1 MPDKIKFQDI
11 GSDYEPS
18 DSEDEF
24 SKKENQLLKLN
35 VDRRR
40 RDDDED
46 DEAVLEFEDD
56 DDDEQE
62 QDDDEYEDA
71 DDDDEPDFDEIR
83 KFEHDS
89 DIDEANEDAF
99 LPDRKAWG
107 SKASAFYGT
116 GYADRD
122 YDGIT
127 AQEEELAQLEE
138 EEAKE
143 IQKRL
148 LNEMSEADYL
158 FDPVLFDTS
167 GAAAADQQP
176 DSGKSKKKKTKAS
189 TGSKPEDMIV
199 VEGDLSDLTESQKKD
214 MFRKCAPEFASLVDE
229 CNRQLAECVEVM
241 EPVLELLKRHNKLN
255 HPFGRL
261 LKKRY
266 DVSLL
271 YCSNIA
277 FYVMLKAQ
285 KVPIL
290 KHPIVKRVS
299 MIMLLRKKLDEKYD
313 QCIRD
318 QVEQLHAALAA
329 GESITFAG
337 EQNEED
343 GPDVVQ
349 PVSKKRNRFG
359 ILSQLEAKATASASD
374 EEDGAKQELEDDS
387 EDEVYLAKKL
397 KLLAEP
403 ESGSDQ
409 NEEEMEEEELDEEGK
424 RKITYQMAKN
434 KGLTVRKRRD
444 QRNIRVKNKLK
455 YRKALIRRKGAIRPV
470 RTETTR
476 YSGESSIKPFV
487 KRGIKLK

>member
-18 DSEDEF
+18 ESEDEF
-24 SKKENQLLKLN
+24 SKKESQLLKLN
-35 VDRRR
+35 VDRHR

-46 DEAVLEFEDD
+46 DEAVLEF
-56 DDDEQE
+56 DDEQD
-62 QDDDEYEDA
+62 QDDDEYE
-71 DDDDEPDFDEIR
+71 DDEPDFDEIR

-158 FDPVLFDTS
+158 LDPVLFDTS
-167 GAAAADQQP
+167 GAAAAEQQA
-176 DSGKSKKKKTKAS
+176 DSGKSTKKKTKQS
-189 TGSKPEDMIV
+189 TGSKPEDVIV

-229 CNRQLAECVEVM
+229 CNRQLVECVEVM

-255 HPFGRL
+255 TPFGRL

-313 QCIRD
+313 QCIRG
-318 QVEQLHAALAA
+318 QVEQLQAALAA
-329 GESITFAG
+329 GEPITFAD

-343 GPDVVQ
+343 APVQ
-349 PVSKKRNRFG
+349 TVNKKRNRFG
-359 ILSQLEAKATASASD
+359 ILSQLEAKATASVSD
-374 EEDGAKQELEDDS
+374 DEANQELEDES
-387 EDEVYLAKKL
+387 EDEAYLTKKL
-397 KLLAEP
+397 KLLADHETASNP
-403 ESGSDQ
+403 
-409 NEEEMEEEELDEEGK
+409 NEEDDDKDKEEEELDEEGK

-487 KRGIKLK
+487 KRGIKIK

>member
-24 SKKENQLLKLN
+24 SKQENQLLKLN

-40 RDDDED
+40 KDDEED
-46 DEAVLEFEDD
+46 AEAVLEFDD

-62 QDDDEYEDA
+62 QDEDDEYE
-71 DDDDEPDFDEIR
+71 DDDEPDFEEIR

-89 DIDEANEDAF
+89 DIDETNDDAF

-158 FDPVLFDTS
+158 FDPVLFDAS
-167 GAAAADQQP
+167 GTPAAEQQAD
-176 DSGKSKKKKTKAS
+176 SAKSKKKK
-189 TGSKPEDMIV
+189 SKPSTATKPDDEIV

-229 CNRQLAECVEVM
+229 CNRQLAECAEVM

-255 HPFGRL
+255 TPFGRL
-261 LKKRY
+261 LKQRY

-313 QCIRD
+313 QCIRG
-318 QVEQLHAALAA
+318 QVEQLQAALAA
-329 GESITFAG
+329 GETITFPD
-337 EQNEED
+337 ERNEED
-343 GPDVVQ
+343 DAVQ
-349 PVSKKRNRFG
+349 TVSKKRTRFG
-359 ILSQLEAKATASASD
+359 ILNQLEAEATSSSD
-374 EEDGAKQELEDDS
+374 EASRDPYAESEDD
-387 EDEVYLAKKL
+387 VYLAKKL
-397 KLLAEP
+397 KLLADHH

-409 NEEEMEEEELDEEGK
+409 NEEEKEGEDELDEEGK

-434 KGLTVRKRRD
+434 KGLTARKRRD

-487 KRGIKLK
+487 KRSIKLK

>member
-1 MPDKIKFQDI
+1 MPDKIKFKDI

-24 SKKENQLLKLN
+24 SKQESQLLKLN

-40 RDDDED
+40 KDEDED
-46 DEAVLEFEDD
+46 DEAVLEFDDDQEQGDDYDD
-56 DDDEQE
+56 DDDE
-62 QDDDEYEDA
+62 
-71 DDDDEPDFDEIR
+71 EPDFDEIR

-158 FDPVLFDTS
+158 FDPVLFDTT
-167 GAAAADQQP
+167 GAPATEQQAG
-176 DSGKSKKKKTKAS
+176 SGKSKKKKSKQPTA
-189 TGSKPEDMIV
+189 TKPEDVIV

-214 MFRKCAPEFASLVDE
+214 IFRKCAPEFASLVDE

-290 KHPIVKRVS
+290 KHPIVKRVA

-313 QCIRD
+313 QCIRE
-318 QVEQLHAALAA
+318 QVEQLQAALAA
-329 GESITFAG
+329 GETITFAD
-337 EQNEED
+337 EQNEQD
-343 GPDVVQ
+343 DDVQ
-349 PVSKKRNRFG
+349 KVSKKRNRFG
-359 ILSQLEAKATASASD
+359 ILNQLEAKASASASD
-374 EEDGAKQELEDDS
+374 DDVETNRELEDES
-387 EDEVYLAKKL
+387 EDEAYLAKKL
-397 KLLAEP
+397 KLLAEH
-403 ESGSDQ
+403 EAGSDQ
-409 NEEEMEEEELDEEGK
+409 DEDEDDEKEEEELDEEGK

-444 QRNIRVKNKLK
+444 QRNVRVKNKMK

-476 YSGESSIKPFV
+476 YSGESSIKAFV

>member
-24 SKKENQLLKLN
+24 SKKESQLLKLN

-40 RDDDED
+40 RNDDED
-46 DEAVLEFEDD
+46 DEAVLEF

-62 QDDDEYEDA
+62 QDADEYEDP

-167 GAAAADQQP
+167 GAPAAE
-176 DSGKSKKKKTKAS
+176 DSGKSKKKKTKPTPS
-189 TGSKPEDMIV
+189 TKPEDVIV
-199 VEGDLSDLTESQKKD
+199 VEGDLSDLTETQKKD

-229 CNRQLAECVEVM
+229 CNRQLVECVEVM

-318 QVEQLHAALAA
+318 QVEQLHEALTA
-329 GESITFAG
+329 GETITFAD
-337 EQNEED
+337 EQNEEED
-343 GPDVVQ
+343 AVPM
-349 PVSKKRNRFG
+349 VSKKRNRFG
-359 ILSQLEAKATASASD
+359 ILNQLEAKATGTVSASD
-374 EEDGAKQELEDDS
+374 DDNDEANRDLNDESEDDA
-387 EDEVYLAKKL
+387 YLAKKL
-397 KLLAEP
+397 KLLGDHETD
-403 ESGSDQ
+403 SDH
-409 NEEEMEEEELDEEGK
+409 NEEEKEELDEEGK

>member
-1 MPDKIKFQDI
+1 MPDKITLRDI

-24 SKKENQLLKLN
+24 SKKESELLKLN

-46 DEAVLEFEDD
+46 DEAVLEFDDHDQQEDQDDEEYDD
-56 DDDEQE
+56 DD
-62 QDDDEYEDA
+62 

-148 LNEMSEADYL
+148 LNEMSEADYM
-158 FDPVLFDTS
+158 FDPVLFDTTGTP
-167 GAAAADQQP
+167 GAEQQA
-176 DSGKSKKKKTKAS
+176 DSGKSKKKKTKQSSA
-189 TGSKPEDMIV
+189 TKPEDVIV

-229 CNRQLAECVEVM
+229 CNRQLVECVEVM

-290 KHPIVKRVS
+290 KHPIVKRVA

-318 QVEQLHAALAA
+318 QVEQLQAALAA
-329 GESITFAG
+329 GETITFPD

-343 GPDVVQ
+343 GVVDQ
-349 PVSKKRNRFG
+349 TVSKKRNRFG
-359 ILSQLEAKATASASD
+359 ILNQLEAKASQSASD
-374 EEDGAKQELEDDS
+374 DDEAELDDDS
-387 EDEVYLAKKL
+387 EGEAYLAKKL
-397 KLLAEP
+397 KLLNHET
-403 ESGSDQ
+403 GSDH
-409 NEEEMEEEELDEEGK
+409 NDEEKEEEEEEELDEEGK

-476 YSGESSIKPFV
+476 YAGESSIKPFV
-487 KRGIKLK
+487 KRSIKLK